1 VKAALTAYT
10 QNKALYESLKRES
23 ASATGILDQNLRERR
38 EASAQRWA
46 EVAQAANEGMR
57 AVGDAIRPMTDA
69 AAGALRPLFQGLT
82 RLTDAAPGVTAG
94 VVGVGAALVVLR
106 GIVNA
111 WRIGRG

>member
-1 VKAALTAYT
+1 
-10 QNKALYESLKRES
+10 
-23 ASATGILDQNLRERR
+23 
-38 EASAQRWA
+38 
-46 EVAQAANEGMR
+46 NEGMR

-111 WRIGRG
+111 WRIGRGLMDIARGRSMMGNPNIVQRVFVTNPGAGG